1 MRWMAACVVVFAC
14 QAAGATEGFKF
25 TAEYGTY
32 DVGFKVVQ
40 QYDQSRSYRPGV
52 DAVTGEPDRGHQ
64 GRPIQTLIW
73 YPASSPG
80 RPLIY
85 ADYLD
90 LAGNDDRFDLDKV
103 QATRIAEQALR
114 EYVPYGASTADIAR
128 IRAEPV
134 HATADAPP
142 AARKF
147 PLIVYAP
154 SDASHAFEND
164 MLCEYLASHGY
175 VVIASPSHGAHV
187 PYMTDGSISET
198 VENTRAQ
205 AADIGFLIG
214 YANAMP
220 NVDSAKVGV
229 VGFSWGGMAS
239 TFAAVA
245 DSRIGALVDLEGSVR
260 YFPKVL
266 AAAPEIS
273 PDRIHVPLL
282 FFADREDPFA
292 PGRDP
297 RPNSFVA
304 QIHHA
309 DVTEI
314 GLREMS
320 HRDFAS
326 DNLRFPYGGDR
337 GGATVDQKRE
347 SYAWVA
353 RYTLAFLDDVLKGD
367 ATAKAFMQATPQV
380 NHVPPDTLS
389 IRHRASVG
397 PAASVA
403 AFAQLLAKNGFDKA
417 IDTYAAYTREH
428 PGFQVPDDTFDAWF
442 SSLLDLARPDDAVG
456 LCQLWAHVSPKN
468 IDAWT
473 SLGAAYE
480 IANQPMAAVESYLH
494 VIALDH
500 HNPIAIGRINALK
513 SAHDAHAGA
522 ATAQWLR

>member
-1 MRWMAACVVVFAC
+1 MRWIAACVVLLVC
-14 QAAGATEGFKF
+14 QAASAADDFKF
-25 TAEYGTY
+25 TAEYGAY
-32 DVGFKVVQ
+32 GVGFKVVQ
-40 QYDQSRSYRPGV
+40 QYDQSRSYRAGF
-52 DAVTGEPDRGHQ
+52 DAVTGEPDRGPQ

-73 YPASSPG
+73 YPAASPG

-90 LAGNDDRFDLDKV
+90 LAGNDDRFDLDQV
-103 QATRIAEQALR
+103 QARRIAEQALR
-114 EYVPYGASTADIAR
+114 EYVPLGASTTDIAR
-128 IRAEPV
+128 IRVQPV
-134 HATADAPP
+134 HATADAP
-142 AARKF
+142 AVARKF

-154 SDASHAFEND
+154 SDASDAFEND

-187 PYMTDGSISET
+187 PYMTDGSIQET

-220 NVDSAKVGV
+220 NVDGAKIGV

-245 DSRIGALVDLEGSVR
+245 DSRIDALVDLEGSVR

-266 AAAPEIS
+266 ADAPEIS

-292 PGRDP
+292 PGKDTQ
-297 RPNSFVA
+297 PNSFIA
-304 QIHHA
+304 GIHHA

-314 GLREMS
+314 SVRKLS

-326 DNLRFPYGGDR
+326 DNLRFPYGGAQ
-337 GGATVDQKRE
+337 GGVAVAEKSE

-367 ATAKAFMQATPQV
+367 ATANAFMHVTPQA

-389 IRHRASVG
+389 IQHRPSVG
-397 PAASVA
+397 PGPSVA
-403 AFAQLLAKNGFDKA
+403 AFAQALAKNGFDKA
-417 IDTYAAYTREH
+417 VETYSAYTREY
-428 PGFQVPDDTFDAWF
+428 PGFRVPDDTFDAWF
-442 SSLLDLARPDDAVG
+442 SSLLSLARPGDAVG
-456 LCQLWAHVSPKN
+456 LCQLWVHVSPKS

-473 SLGAAYE
+473 DLGAAYE
-480 IANQPMAAVESYLH
+480 VASRPKDAVESYRH
-494 VIALDH
+494 VIALDR
-500 HNPIAIGRINALK
+500 HNQIAMKRVNALRT
-513 SAHDAHAGA
+513 SGG
-522 ATAQWLR
+522 Q